1 MDTIEVR
8 KGRNMIKGIG
18 PVNVGRPATEA
29 MRTAGEAKAVDRSD
43 AARKADIAAPSLQVT
58 QMVAEGP
65 PVAVD
70 RVAALKAAIANGSY
84 KVDADAIADRM
95 IANDFPEGAK

>member
-1 MDTIEVR
+1 
-8 KGRNMIKGIG
+8 MIKGIG
-18 PVNVGRPATEA
+18 PVEVGRPASEA
-29 MRTAGEAKAVDRSD
+29 MRGAGDAKPVDRVQAPRTNES
-43 AARKADIAAPSLQVT
+43 AAAPSLQVT

-65 PVAVD
+65 PVAAD

-95 IANDFPEGAK
+95 IENDFPEGRK

>member
-1 MDTIEVR
+1 
-8 KGRNMIKGIG
+8 MIKGIG
-18 PVNVGRPATEA
+18 PVDVGRPANEA
-29 MRTAGEAKAVDRSD
+29 MRGAGDAKPVDRVQTPRAND
-43 AARKADIAAPSLQVT
+43 GAAAAPSLQVT

-84 KVDADAIADRM
+84 KIDADAIADRM
-95 IANDFPEGAK
+95 IAQDLPEGGK

>member
-1 MDTIEVR
+1 
-8 KGRNMIKGIG
+8 MIKGIG

-29 MRTAGEAKAVDRSD
+29 TRTAGEAKAVDRPE
-43 AARKADIAAPSLQVT
+43 AARKANTAAPSLQVT

-65 PVAVD
+65 PVAAD

-84 KVDADAIADRM
+84 KVDADAIAERM
-95 IANDFPEGAK
+95 IANDFPEGGQ

>member
-1 MDTIEVR
+1 
-8 KGRNMIKGIG
+8 MIKGIG
-18 PVNVGRPATEA
+18 PIDIGRPASEA
-29 MRTAGEAKAVDRSD
+29 MRAAGEAKPVDRAQAPRARES
-43 AARKADIAAPSLQVT
+43 AAAAPSLQVT

-95 IANDFPEGAK
+95 IANDFPEGRK

>member
-1 MDTIEVR
+1 MDTVEVR

-29 MRTAGEAKAVDRSD
+29 TRTAGEAKAIDRAD
-43 AARKADIAAPSLQVT
+43 IARKADAAAPSLRVT

-65 PVAVD
+65 PVAAD
-70 RVAALKAAIANGSY
+70 RVAALKTAIANGSY

-95 IANDFPEGAK
+95 IENDFPEGGK